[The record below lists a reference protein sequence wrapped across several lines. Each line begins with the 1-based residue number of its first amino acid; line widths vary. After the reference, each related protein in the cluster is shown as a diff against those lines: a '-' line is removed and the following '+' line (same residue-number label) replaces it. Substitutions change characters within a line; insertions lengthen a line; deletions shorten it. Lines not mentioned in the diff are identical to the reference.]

1 MFNCCL
7 VNIKDMFENGTVM
20 NGKLIETPKSF
31 QVACTVMTQII
42 ASVASGQF
50 GGQSVNIK
58 HLGKYLAVT
67 RKKYQKKYQEQF

>member
-1 MFNCCL
+1 
-7 VNIKDMFENGTVM
+7 
-20 NGKLIETPKSF
+20 
-31 QVACTVMTQII
+31 MTQII